1 MKKVLVGALALIGFG
16 TASAVAAPLV
26 IDTAALLTDVGT
38 AGASGLEIALAVAA
52 VAIGIAL
59 VRKLIK

>member
-1 MKKVLVGALALIGFG
+1 MKKLLLGALALVGFAS
-16 TASAVAAPLV
+16 TASAALT
-26 IDTAALLTDVGT
+26 IDTSGILTDVGT

-59 VRKLIK
+59 VKKLISK